1 MKSGKIPLGLL
12 IAAALLVSLIDS
24 NRAEGGG
31 LQTEAATISGEV
43 VFIGMPPGPIV
54 IEVYERPQFAPRPVS
69 SAVVGQSG
77 PYRVQ
82 VRPGAYYLRA
92 FVDSNENRQWD
103 SNEPIGT
110 YSTEQA
116 VVLVPLASKRGINIL
131 IPLPKKSTE
140 KQEKNH

>member
-1 MKSGKIPLGLL
+1 MRTIPLGFL
-12 IAAALLVSLIDS
+12 AAAGLLAAMVATQADG
-24 NRAEGGG
+24 AG
-31 LQTEAATISGEV
+31 LHTEAATIRGEV
-43 VFIGMPPGPIV
+43 VFIGTPPGPIV

-77 PYRVQ
+77 PYQVQ

-92 FVDSNENRQWD
+92 FVDGNENRQWD
-103 SNEPIGT
+103 SNEPIGA

-116 VVLVPLASKRGINIL
+116 LVIVPLASKGGINIL

-140 KQEKNH
+140 K